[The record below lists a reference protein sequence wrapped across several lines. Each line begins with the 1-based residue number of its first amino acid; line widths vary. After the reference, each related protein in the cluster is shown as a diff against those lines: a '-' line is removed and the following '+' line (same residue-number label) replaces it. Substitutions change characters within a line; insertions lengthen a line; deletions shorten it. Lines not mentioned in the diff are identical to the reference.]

1 DPNESLTLTQE
12 SITDN
17 FFVFTVPYDTV
28 TQEEG
33 SKTFTVNVN
42 VEGTQRVAHSTV
54 TVVHKQRI
62 AFTEPMGDI
71 KVNEGQALKLSWED
85 IDPLPETLYQVFLT
99 NVNDPMEE
107 RI

>member
-1 DPNESLTLTQE
+1 
-12 SITDN
+12 
-17 FFVFTVPYDTV
+17 
-28 TQEEG
+28 EG

-107 RI
+107 RIMLADKAKENDLEFTVPFNVVNEE